1 MASIRKRGDAWV
13 AEVFKRGVRR
23 SRSFATKQAAQAWAR
38 LTESE
43 IDAGNRPS
51 SLTVGQMLDKYA
63 REISPTKKGAKW
75 EQTRI
80 TAMRA
85 LRIAQEPLSSVDAT
99 HVAKWRDERLQSV
112 SAGTVL
118 REWTLL
124 AHAFQIAVREWKWLP
139 APPMTGVRRP
149 VEPPPRERLI
159 SDDERDRLLYVFGDN
174 LNTVTG
180 RVGAALRLALE
191 TGMRAGELC
200 GLTWDRVDLTRK
212 VATLPMTKNGSARQ
226 VPLSG
231 EAVAVLKR
239 LHAADKSGSVLRMN
253 VQQMDA
259 IWRKGRDKAGIVDL
273 HFHDSRAT
281 AVTRLARK
289 LDILDLA
296 RMIGH
301 RDLKSLSVYFRATAE
316 DIAKKLD

>member
-13 AEVFKRGVRR
+13 AEIFKRGVRR

-38 LTESE
+38 TTESE
-43 IDAGNRPS
+43 IDAGTRPS

-63 REISPTKKGAKW
+63 REISPAKKGAKW

-80 TAMRA
+80 TALRT
-85 LRIAQEPLSSVDAT
+85 LRIAQEPLSTVDAT

-139 APPMTGVRRP
+139 ASPMTGVRRP

-159 SDDERDRLLYVFGDN
+159 SDDERDRLLFVFGDR
-174 LNTVTG
+174 LDTVTG

-200 GLTWDRVDLTRK
+200 GLTWDRVDLSRR

-226 VPLSG
+226 VPLSPG
-231 EAVAVLKR
+231 AVEVLRSLKPISDS
-239 LHAADKSGSVLRMN
+239 ATVLRMN
-253 VQQMDA
+253 VQQLDA
-259 IWRKGRDKAGIVDL
+259 IWRKGRDKAGIIDL

-301 RDLKSLSVYFRATAE
+301 RDLRSLQVYYRATAE

>member
-1 MASIRKRGDAWV
+1 V

-23 SRSFATKQAAQAWAR
+23 SKSFPTKQAAQAWAR

-63 REISPTKKGAKW
+63 REISPAKKGAKW

-80 TAMRA
+80 TALRT
-85 LRIAQEPLSSVDAT
+85 LRIAQEPLSTVDAT

-124 AHAFQIAVREWKWLP
+124 AHAFQIAVREWRMLP
-139 APPMTGVRRP
+139 ASPMTGVRRP

-159 SDDERDRLLYVFGDN
+159 SDDERDRLLFVFGDR
-174 LNTVTG
+174 LDTVTG

-200 GLTWDRVDLTRK
+200 GLTWDRVDMARK

-226 VPLSG
+226 VPLSPG
-231 EAVAVLKR
+231 AVEVLTALKA
-239 LHAADKSGSVLRMN
+239 LNKPTVLAMN
-253 VQQMDA
+253 VQQLDA
-259 IWRKGRDKAGIVDL
+259 IWRKGRDKAGIADL

-301 RDLKSLSVYFRATAE
+301 RDVRSLMAYYRSTAE
-316 DIAKKLD
+316 DIAKKLG